1 MNATPTLL
9 PTAPAGGRLGTP
21 EAGGMLLKTAGRT
34 YSHCLGPSP
43 TTASSH

>member
-1 MNATPTLL
+1 MTAVLTPFPPAATP
-9 PTAPAGGRLGTP
+9 GRPGTP
-21 EAGGMLLKTAGRT
+21 RPGRMQLETAGRT